1 MKVRPSTFV
10 MSGDSFF
17 EPDIPIFV
25 NRAHETFDLH
35 THSHEFVEI
44 TYVSQGSGVHY
55 IGGEAVSA
63 EHGTLFFIPVGHS
76 HVFRPKTPK
85 QDRPLIVYN
94 CLFQMAYL
102 EELRTAFHQASDI
115 CSFFTD
121 EHLPWFSVKD
131 TTGAY
136 HVMFQELH
144 REFSAKA
151 PGYLAV
157 LAALIVRMLTG
168 LYRHRLHTGTPAGD
182 MPQWTTVNEA
192 LAFIHSN
199 YASGIKLSESA
210 AKANLSERQ
219 FSRIF
224 RHQTGMS
231 FTDYL
236 QTIRMDAACR
246 LLSGTRRSV
255 SEIAAASGYADLK
268 FFHRVFKKKIGLT
281 PRQYRESVQAKK

>member
-1 MKVRPSTFV
+1 MKVRQSTYV

-55 IGGEAVSA
+55 IDGEAVSV

-76 HVFRPKTPK
+76 HVFRPWTTKK
-85 QDRPLIVYN
+85 DHPLIVYN
-94 CLFQMAYL
+94 CLFQIEYL
-102 EELRTAFHQASDI
+102 AELRTTLHQASDI

-121 EHLPWFSVKD
+121 EHLPWFSLKD

-157 LAALIVRMLTG
+157 LTSLIVRILTG
-168 LYRHRLHTGTPAGD
+168 LYRHRLQISTPVGD
-182 MPQWTTVNEA
+182 RPQWSTIDEA
-192 LAFIHSN
+192 IAFIHSN
-199 YASGIKLSESA
+199 YGSGIKLSELA
-210 AKANLSERQ
+210 ARANLSERQ

-224 RHQTGMS
+224 QQQTGMS

-246 LLSGTRRSV
+246 LLSGTRSSI
-255 SEIAAASGYADLK
+255 SEISAVSGYADLK
-268 FFHRVFKKKIGLT
+268 FFHRVFKNKIGVT
-281 PRQYRESVQAKK
+281 PRQYREAMWEQ